1 MMAAAIAAMTLGE
14 LLGPGA
20 AGLHSNLLV
29 NDLVL
34 DDRQV
39 SAGAAFVAVAGAHD
53 HGLQY
58 ADRARARGAAVV
70 LYEPTPDYPSV
81 AAPAVAVPGLKQR
94 LGDLARRFYAREY
107 GTPKLAGVTG
117 TNGKTTVAYVLA
129 QAMQG
134 LGRACAYIGTLG
146 FGIPPSMTK
155 HTLTTPDC
163 LTLHR
168 ELAALAT
175 PFVALEASSHA
186 LEQDRVA
193 GLAFET
199 ALFTNL
205 TRDHLDQHGDM
216 ASYGR
221 AKQRLFTRPEIRA
234 AVINRDDPYSQ
245 VLLGAL
251 AAGVRVIGTSL
262 RNAAGA
268 ELAARFAPRGL
279 DGMTL
284 EIEGSHGKAALDSP
298 FVGKFN
304 AENLLV
310 VLGALLAW
318 DVTLEDGC
326 AALAQCVPPPGRME
340 ILGGG
345 RAPHV
350 VVDYAHTP
358 DALERVLAALRELS
372 AGEVWCVFGCGGE
385 RDRGK
390 RPLMGGI
397 AARYAQHIVLTDDN
411 PRTEDPAA
419 IVADIRAGL
428 AGHASVVIEHD
439 REIAIARA
447 VRAASSGDVVLVAGK
462 GHETVQTIGKEMRP
476 FDDRVAV
483 AAALRGS

>member
-1 MMAAAIAAMTLGE
+1 MAAAIAAMTLGE

-20 AGLHSNLLV
+20 AGLHSRLPI
-29 NDLVL
+29 NDLAL

-39 SAGAAFVAVAGAHD
+39 TAGAAFVAVAGAHS

-58 ADRARARGAAVV
+58 ADRARAKGAAVV
-70 LYEPTPDYPSV
+70 LYEPTPAYPV
-81 AAPAVAVPGLKQR
+81 VDPPAVAVPALKQR
-94 LGDLARRFYAREY
+94 LGDLARKFYSRAY
-107 GTPKLAGVTG
+107 GAPELAGVTG
-117 TNGKTTVAYVLA
+117 TNGKTTVAFVLA
-129 QAMQG
+129 QAMQRHG
-134 LGRACAYIGTLG
+134 AACAYIGTLG
-146 FGIPPSMTK
+146 FGVAPSITK

-175 PFVALEASSHA
+175 PFAALEVSSHA
-186 LEQDRVA
+186 LEQDRIA
-193 GLAFET
+193 GLAFES

-205 TRDHLDQHGDM
+205 TRDHLDHHGDM
-216 ASYGR
+216 ATYGR
-221 AKQRLFTRPEIRA
+221 AKQRLFTRPEIRS
-234 AVINRDDPYSQ
+234 AVINRDDPYAD

-251 AAGVRVIGTSL
+251 APDVRVIGTSL
-262 RNAAGA
+262 RAAAGA
-268 ELAARFAPRGL
+268 TLAARFVPRGL
-279 DGMTL
+279 DGMRL
-284 EIEGSHGKAALDSP
+284 EIEGSHGEAVLDSP

-326 AALAQCVPPPGRME
+326 AALAQCLPPPGRME
-340 ILGGG
+340 IMGGG
-345 RAPHV
+345 RAPRV

-372 AGEVWCVFGCGGE
+372 PGEVWCVFGCGGE

-390 RPLMGGI
+390 RFLMGEI
-397 AARYAQHIVLTDDN
+397 AGRYAQHVVLTDDN

-428 AGHASVVIEHD
+428 AGHPSVVVEHKRD
-439 REIAIARA
+439 IAIARA
-447 VRAASSGDVVLVAGK
+447 VHSARSKDVVLVAGK
-462 GHETVQTIGKEMRP
+462 GHETAQTIGTETRP

-483 AAALRGS
+483 TAALGGS

>member
-20 AGLHSNLLV
+20 AGLHSSLLI

-39 SAGAAFVAVAGAHD
+39 TRGAAFVAVAGANG
-53 HGLQY
+53 HGLRY
-58 ADRARARGAAVV
+58 ADRARANGAVV
-70 LYEPTPDYPSV
+70 VLFEPTRDFPVVAEPS
-81 AAPAVAVPGLKQR
+81 VAVPGLKQR
-94 LGDLARRFYAREY
+94 LGDLARRFYARVY
-107 GTPKLAGVTG
+107 GAPELAGVTG

-129 QAMQG
+129 QAMQR

-146 FGIPPSMTK
+146 FGVPPSIAK
-155 HTLTTPDC
+155 HALTTPDC

-175 PFVALEASSHA
+175 PFVALEVSSHA

-205 TRDHLDQHGDM
+205 TRDHLDHHTDM

-221 AKQRLFTRPEIRA
+221 AKQRLFTRPEIRT
-234 AVINRDDPYSQ
+234 AVINRDDPYAE
-245 VLLGAL
+245 VLNDAL
-251 AAGVRVIGTSL
+251 TAHVRVIGTSL
-262 RNAAGA
+262 AAAPGA
-268 ELAARFAPRGL
+268 ELAARFVPRGL
-279 DGMTL
+279 DGMML
-284 EIEGSHGKAALDSP
+284 EIEGAHGKAVLDSR

-304 AENLLV
+304 AENLLI

-318 DVTLEDGC
+318 DVALEDGC
-326 AALAQCVPPPGRME
+326 AALAQCLPPPGRME
-340 ILGGG
+340 LLGGG
-345 RAPHV
+345 RAPRV

-358 DALERVLAALRELS
+358 DALERVLATLRELT
-372 AGEVWCVFGCGGE
+372 AGEVWCVFGCGGG

-397 AARYAQHIVLTDDN
+397 AARYAQHVVLTDDN
-411 PRTEDPAA
+411 PRTEDPAV

-428 AGHASVVIEHD
+428 AGHPSVIVEHE

-447 VRAASSGDVVLVAGK
+447 VQSASSRDVVLVAGK
-462 GHETVQTIGKEMRP
+462 GHETAQTIGKETRP